1 MLTYLAI
8 NNLAIVEQL
17 ELDLPAGMTVIT
29 GETGAGKSIMLDALG
44 LALGDR
50 ADADSVRHGTPKA
63 EIHAHFDITKLPQG
77 QRWLKENELDSEDS
91 SECIL
96 RRVIHANGRS
106 KAWINGQPSSV
117 QQLKQLGSY
126 LIDIHGQHE
135 HQSLLRKDTHLI
147 LLDEF
152 AHLEKSV
159 QKQSQIFRD
168 WQKCRRQLEQLKN
181 QDSEQQARLELLRYQ
196 VEELEQLAL
205 EDQELQALE
214 EEQQKLANAETLIA
228 EGQATLDLCDGDDS
242 SARQVLNYACQRLS
256 QIPTQDARLNEI
268 NQLLN
273 EALIQVEEASR
284 ELNYF
289 VASCELDPERL
300 QFVEERL
307 STIYQLARKHHILPE
322 ELYQHSIQLR
332 EELDRIESGPQNIDQ
347 VAEQLEQLTQKF
359 REQAAKISQKRRSA
373 ADKLN
378 RQINKQ
384 LALLGM
390 GNARFETRV
399 QPTEQFQSTGLD
411 DVEFMISTNPGQP
424 AKSMIKIASG
434 GELSRISLAI
444 QVVTA
449 QTSTIPTLVFD
460 EVDVGISGGTAEIV
474 GKLLHDLAQSGQ
486 ILSITHLPQVAA
498 QGDQHL
504 HIRKFS
510 TKNNTKSEMHWL
522 DEDRRVTELAR
533 MLGGVDLTEQTLAH
547 AREMLL
553 SNLSAQAAHATE
565 NVQTTQAIQT
575 DTTRQTD
582 ISH

>member
-8 NNLAIVEQL
+8 NNLAIVEHL

-63 EIHAHFDITKLPQG
+63 EIHVQFDVSNLQ
-77 QRWLKENELDSEDS
+77 QAQNWLQNNDLASDDC

-96 RRVIHANGRS
+96 RRVIHSNGRS
-106 KAWINGQPSSV
+106 KAWINGQACSA
-117 QQLKQLGSY
+117 QLLKQLGGH

-135 HQSLLRKDTHLI
+135 HQSLLRKDTHLK

-159 QKQSQIFRD
+159 QQQGALFRD
-168 WQKCRRQLEQLKN
+168 WQKCRRQLEQLRN

-205 EDQELQALE
+205 EEQELQQLE
-214 EEQQKLANAETLIA
+214 EEQQKLANAETLIE
-228 EGQATLDLCDGDDS
+228 EGQATLDLCDSEHG
-242 SARQVLNYACQRLS
+242 SARQMLNHACQRLS

-289 VASCELDPERL
+289 IDGCELDPERL
-300 QFVEERL
+300 LFVEDRL
-307 STIYQLARKHHILPE
+307 STIYQLARKHHITPE
-322 ELYQHSIQLR
+322 ELYQHSQQLR
-332 EELDRIESGPQNIDQ
+332 LELNDIESGPQNIEQ
-347 VAEQLEQLTQKF
+347 VAEQLQQLTISF
-359 REQAAKISQKRRSA
+359 REHAAKLSKKRRAS

-378 RQINKQ
+378 KQINKQ

-390 GNARFETRV
+390 NNARFETGIK
-399 QPTEQFQSTGLD
+399 TSDQFHASGTD
-411 DVEFMISTNPGQP
+411 DIEFLISTNPGQP
-424 AKSMIKIASG
+424 AKPMIKIASG

-449 QTSTIPTLVFD
+449 QTSTIPTLIFD

-510 TKNNTKSEMHWL
+510 TQNSTKSEMLWL
-522 DEDRRVTELAR
+522 DESKRVTELAR
-533 MLGGVDLTEQTLAH
+533 MLGGIDLTDQTLAH
-547 AREMLL
+547 AQEMLDF
-553 SNLSAQAAHATE
+553 SQE
-565 NVQTTQAIQT
+565 NKTTA
-575 DTTRQTD
+575 
-582 ISH
+582 

>member
-8 NNLAIVEQL
+8 NNLAIVEHL

-63 EIHAHFDITKLPQG
+63 EIHVQFDVSSLQ
-77 QRWLKENELDSEDS
+77 QAQNWLQNNDLASDDP

-96 RRVIHANGRS
+96 RRVIHSNGRS
-106 KAWINGQPSSV
+106 KAWINGQACSA
-117 QQLKQLGSY
+117 QLLKQLGSH

-135 HQSLLRKDTHLI
+135 HQSLLRKDTHLK

-159 QKQSQIFRD
+159 QQQGALFRD
-168 WQKCRRQLEQLKN
+168 WQKCRRQLEQLRN

-205 EDQELQALE
+205 EEQELQQLE
-214 EEQQKLANAETLIA
+214 EEQQKLANAETLIE
-228 EGQATLDLCDGDDS
+228 EGQATLDLCDSEQG
-242 SARQVLNYACQRLS
+242 SARQMLNHACQRLS
-256 QIPTQDARLNEI
+256 QIPAQDARLNEI

-289 VASCELDPERL
+289 IDGCELDPERL
-300 QFVEERL
+300 LFVEDRL
-307 STIYQLARKHHILPE
+307 STIYQLARKHHITPE
-322 ELYQHSIQLR
+322 ELYQHSQQLR
-332 EELDRIESGPQNIDQ
+332 LELNDIESGPQNIEQ
-347 VAEQLEQLTQKF
+347 VAEQLQQLTISF
-359 REQAAKISQKRRSA
+359 REHAAKLSKKRRVS

-378 RQINKQ
+378 KQINKQ

-390 GNARFETRV
+390 NNARFETGIK
-399 QPTEQFQSTGLD
+399 TSDQFHASGTD
-411 DVEFMISTNPGQP
+411 DIEFLISTNPGQP
-424 AKSMIKIASG
+424 AKPMIKIASG

-449 QTSTIPTLVFD
+449 QTSTIPTLIFD

-510 TKNNTKSEMHWL
+510 TQNSTKSEMLWL
-522 DEDRRVTELAR
+522 DEGKRVTELAR
-533 MLGGVDLTEQTLAH
+533 MLGGIDLTDQTLAH
-547 AREMLL
+547 AQEMLDF
-553 SNLSAQAAHATE
+553 SQDNK
-565 NVQTTQAIQT
+565 TTA
-575 DTTRQTD
+575 
-582 ISH
+582 